1 MSPSMLRTSVR
12 IALSGRGS
20 VSPFLPINF
29 TTPSSLYFADIP
41 VHRARQARVLFIYAI
56 LAIVA
61 EGIGLSGLCSSETS
75 AALLGLA
82 FPGAGFLHWVSGG
95 QTVFALGLFAGAF
108 SLFGIALLLWFGTGN
123 VLAPVTAWMGLAVL
137 AASPRV
143 LNLAP
148 PQDGGGHWPWLLAPM
163 VLLLAAIG
171 WCRAATAASS
181 AEAPATPCFASPGPV
196 DTIPNELSHD
206 DSKRLRLLLDRA
218 LQPVERFDGFER
230 RDPFQTAALRYQV
243 NFMAYALAFARERHA
258 PAARAC
264 FGDAQQHLLT
274 KIGDRR
280 LWSYWRLENAWGNLR
295 LDGDPVTRQ
304 NIMYSGFTALQ
315 MALGGGEALHL
326 HTRGRQWRSYGL
338 DDVSERLARQY
349 RTSSYGLL
357 DCEPNW
363 IYPLCNLITMAG
375 IKAADARLGTGRWEG
390 LATPFLASLEREGM
404 RADGTFIAFRSSL
417 TGFAP
422 PAPGG
427 IVMQAF
433 PCLFLNAL
441 SPGMAQQ
448 QWHRVRQRLDRGSWR
463 RLFWPVDVGNY
474 GFSRASSYA
483 ATAAAAVEMGDHEVA
498 AECLRRL
505 EAECPSRE
513 SVGVVH
519 RENTSLW
526 AHALELVARCNRAD
540 GLRELTTRRCEPGG
554 PYLSSA
560 PYPDVVVARAVQR
573 DRGLDLT
580 LDPGRPEASPLL
592 EFGGLLPERHYRTG
606 MSEHPFLRSDSQ
618 GRGLLRIAPAERTRI
633 TLDPVI

>member
-1 MSPSMLRTSVR
+1 MSLSIVRTSLRNV
-12 IALSGRGS
+12 LSRRDS
-20 VSPFLPINF
+20 APPFLSINF
-29 TTPSSLYFADIP
+29 TIPSSLQLSRLP
-41 VHRARQARVLFIYAI
+41 VHSARQARALLIYAI

-61 EGIGLSGLCSSETS
+61 EAIGLSGLCSDKTN
-75 AALLGLA
+75 AALLGLT
-82 FPGAGFLHWVSGG
+82 FPGSGFLHWVSGG
-95 QTVFALGLFAGAF
+95 QAMFALGLFAGAI
-108 SLFGIALLLWFGTGN
+108 SLFGLALLLWFATGN
-123 VLAPVTAWMGLAVL
+123 VLAPIMAWLGLAVL
-137 AASPRV
+137 AAYPG
-143 LNLAP
+143 LFDLAAAP
-148 PQDGGGHWPWLLAPM
+148 GGSGYWPWLLAPT
-163 VLLLAAIG
+163 VLLLTAIG
-171 WCRAATAASS
+171 WCCAGTGAARTKT
-181 AEAPATPCFASPGPV
+181 PAVPCFTSTPRVEA
-196 DTIPNELSHD
+196 TMYELSHED
-206 DSKRLRLLLDRA
+206 GKRLRLLLDRA

-230 RDPFQTAALRYQV
+230 RDQFQTAALRYQV

-258 PAARAC
+258 PSARAC
-264 FGDAQQHLLT
+264 FAEAQQRLLV
-274 KIGDRR
+274 KIGDRQ
-280 LWSYWRLENAWGNLR
+280 LWSYWQSENAWGNLR
-295 LDGDPVTRQ
+295 LDGDPVARQ

-315 MALGGGEALHL
+315 IALGDGDALHL
-326 HTRGRQWRSYGL
+326 HAKGRPWRSYELG
-338 DDVSERLARQY
+338 DISELLARQY
-349 RTSSYGLL
+349 RASSYGLL

-375 IKAADARLGTGRWEG
+375 IKAADARLGTDIWEN
-390 LATPFLASLEREGM
+390 LAAPFLAALEREGI
-404 RADGTFIAFRSSL
+404 RANGTFIAFRSSL

-441 SPGMAQQ
+441 SSDMAQQ

-513 SVGVVH
+513 IAGVIH
-519 RENTSLW
+519 REKASLW

-540 GLRELTTRRCEPGG
+540 GLRQLTLRRCEPGR
-554 PYLSSA
+554 PHLSSA
-560 PYPDVVVARAVQR
+560 PYPDVIVARAVGR

-580 LDPGRPEASPLL
+580 LEPGRPEALPLL

-606 MSEHPFLRSDSQ
+606 LAQHPFLRSDSQ
-618 GRGLLRIAPAERTRI
+618 GRGLLRVALADRTRI
-633 TLDPVI
+633 MLDPVV